1 MEYISDYWRKN
12 FSYKTGNNAI
22 NILLL
27 IIVKIWERKRYLS
40 LIWKTNG
47 KKMNKLVEII
57 AIIIEILE

>member
-27 IIVKIWERKRYLS
+27 IIVKIWERKIYLS